1 MFDWL
6 ASLFSRVE
14 KYELDARG
22 ILGRW
27 LMTGFTLDW
36 ASVRL
41 DEMNVLTA
49 LGETIKIE
57 VLAGGMKD
65 AFLVRRNESQPALI
79 ADLHRGPLK
88 IALRFQD
95 TVGGVSF
102 RLLAASQD
110 GPIGSSVP
118 AEGVAVVARDR
129 NGHDVPVLCSM
140 QGSNSDHGPV
150 SKASG
155 IINVTIPGPI
165 ASLTLS
171 FDLPHDAETSGLV
184 GVSNM
189 TFDLVA
195 PEEADDSEFDILNLI
210 GADVDFITFDAS
222 APEDG
227 VVAFTNGQTIA
238 FSEIDR
244 VVPCF
249 TPGTAIATPNGEV
262 AVEKLKTG
270 DRILTRDNGIQTIN
284 WVGTKRLDFAA
295 LKAAPQLR
303 PIKIKAGALGDN
315 MPERDMLVSP
325 SHRMLIVSHQAELY
339 FSQSEILVAA
349 QHMLAMD
356 GVEVSE
362 QPYITYIHIMC
373 ENHEIVLSDGAW
385 SESFQPADFT
395 LKGFDVEQREE
406 LFALFP
412 QLETTE
418 GVAAYGAARRTLSR
432 REAKLLFKG

>member
-1 MFDWL
+1 
-6 ASLFSRVE
+6 
-14 KYELDARG
+14 
-22 ILGRW
+22 
-27 LMTGFTLDW
+27 MTGFTLDW
-36 ASVRL
+36 SSMRL
-41 DEMNVLTA
+41 DGINVLTA
-49 LGETIKIE
+49 LGETMEIDIATA
-57 VLAGGMKD
+57 AGGMDD
-65 AFLVRRNESQPALI
+65 ALWVKSCEGQPALM
-79 ADLHRGPLK
+79 ADLNRGPLR
-88 IALRFQD
+88 IELRFQEM
-95 TVGGVSF
+95 VGAVSF
-102 RLLAASQD
+102 ALVAVSQD
-110 GPIGSSVP
+110 GSIGSSVL
-118 AEGVAVVARDR
+118 AEGVELVAQDRD
-129 NGHDVPVLCSM
+129 GQDVPVLCGM
-140 QGSNSDHGPV
+140 QGAERDHSPV
-150 SKASG
+150 SNMPK
-155 IINVTIPGPI
+155 IMNVTIPGPV

-171 FDLPHDAETSGLV
+171 FDMPHDTKAAGFV
-184 GVSNM
+184 GVGNM
-189 TFDLVA
+189 TFDLAA

-222 APEDG
+222 APENG
-227 VVAFTNGQTIA
+227 IVTFTNGQTIA

-249 TPGTAIATPNGEV
+249 TPGTAIATPNGEI
-262 AVEKLKTG
+262 AVEQLKTG

-373 ENHEIVLSDGAW
+373 QNHEIVLSDGAW

-412 QLETTE
+412 QLETAE

-432 REAKLLFKG
+432 REAKLLFKA